1 MKSQAMRLVLLA
13 AALEAGLWSQQ
24 PAGTAQETP
33 VAKQPTVKSQAEG
46 QALMAMFQA
55 QDPDSRIKAAQE
67 LIQKFA
73 DTEFKA
79 TALHFIAVSYQQ
91 KNDIDNMILYAEQT
105 LEADPNHYMAMLMLA
120 NAIAQR
126 TREFDLDREEKLARV
141 EKYVRTAQELIQKAP
156 RPNPQ
161 ITEEQWQAAKRDLN
175 SQALETLALAALAR
189 KNYDDAIAK
198 FKASIETA
206 ANQDPATFVR
216 LGATYNK
223 VGKYD
228 EAIAVLDKVMND
240 PQAHP
245 QIRQV
250 AQAERA
256 RAVQAKGA
264 GAAAAPPAPAEPKPQ
279 P

>member
-1 MKSQAMRLVLLA
+1 MKSHAIRTSLLA
-13 AALEAGLWSQQ
+13 AALVTVLWGQQ
-24 PAGTAQETP
+24 PAGSAQETP

-46 QALMAMFQA
+46 QAIMAMFQA
-55 QDPDSRIKAAQE
+55 PDPDSRIKAAKE
-67 LIQKFA
+67 LIEKFA

-91 KNDIDNMILYAEQT
+91 KNDVDNMILYAEQT
-105 LEADPNHYMAMLMLA
+105 LQADPNHYMAMLMLA

-161 ITEEQWQAAKRDLN
+161 ITEEQWEAAKKDLN

-240 PQAHP
+240 PNAHP

-256 RAVQAKGA
+256 RAMQAKGA
-264 GAAAAPPAPAEPKPQ
+264 AAPAPAPAQPKP
-279 P
+279 